1 MKVLCLSD
9 LHFRSEAVVDIIDHG
24 RLSPFMPSVTGLVS
38 DLSPDAV
45 VVTGDTVCAEQVRLL
60 SALWAK
66 LIPDGIPVIT
76 SLGNHEFW
84 GRTFEVTLNKLKEQ
98 ICENLGIS
106 VQSYDN
112 YIKRYEEF
120 ADAVAEGA
128 EECEIHVENALVK
141 RALGYSYKEVT
152 RERKQMVNPETG
164 EVEYKLVVTKSVT
177 KHVVP
182 DVGAQQYY
190 LEHRAPKRWERV
202 PSAYID
208 SVQINADIKSI
219 ADLLNNPSPERKIGD
234 EEL

>member
-1 MKVLCLSD
+1 MSPYDKKPRKDSYEVRVKPKLELVKGWCRRGLS
-9 LHFRSEAVVDIIDHG
+9 
-24 RLSPFMPSVTGLVS
+24 
-38 DLSPDAV
+38 
-45 VVTGDTVCAEQVRLL
+45 
-60 SALWAK
+60 
-66 LIPDGIPVIT
+66 
-76 SLGNHEFW
+76 
-84 GRTFEVTLNKLKEQ
+84 KEQ